1 MVTRVTI
8 GTLAIERCNRG
19 RRLPTQFHTEE
30 AFFIATQLAF
40 LAVNHPGFLFFDRTS
55 GGKLGYRFAFG
66 FFLLLSE
73 QSKLL
78 RGFLSNGG
86 FFGTFG
92 LEDRIEELD
101 FIFLKR
107 LELVPEFDRL

>member
-1 MVTRVTI
+1 
-8 GTLAIERCNRG
+8 
-19 RRLPTQFHTEE
+19 
-30 AFFIATQLAF
+30 
-40 LAVNHPGFLFFDRTS
+40 
-55 GGKLGYRFAFG
+55 
-66 FFLLLSE
+66 LLSE